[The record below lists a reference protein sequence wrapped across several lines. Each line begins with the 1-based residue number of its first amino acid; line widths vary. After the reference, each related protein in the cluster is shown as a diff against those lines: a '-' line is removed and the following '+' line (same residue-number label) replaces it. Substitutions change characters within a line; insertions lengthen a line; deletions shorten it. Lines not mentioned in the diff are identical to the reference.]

1 MSFDTSHTESVES
14 RPEQGQQVTLRRFR
28 TTTTPPPTPPLDPQ
42 PNVLSM
48 IYDLVTSNK
57 TDDAMDLLYDVV
69 DELLSAHS
77 FPICERMLTNI
88 DLDRLN
94 ADLLIGVLSITL
106 PAKNALPARAQFLQR
121 VEQRLA
127 RTLPPNQIAEF
138 LHGLR

>member
-1 MSFDTSHTESVES
+1 ME
-14 RPEQGQQVTLRRFR
+14 R
-28 TTTTPPPTPPLDPQ
+28 Q
-42 PNVLSM
+42 PNVLSK

-57 TDDAMDLLYDVV
+57 IDDAMDLLYDVV

-88 DLDRLN
+88 DLGRLN

-106 PAKNALPARAQFLQR
+106 PAKSVLPARAQLLQR
-121 VEQRLA
+121 VEEQLA
-127 RTLPPNQIAEF
+127 RSLPPTQIAEL